1 MAKIVKIITV
11 DGEEIE
17 LEVQKDP
24 LRTRISNTVCNTFW
38 KVVHT
43 ATDHPIATI
52 VVMAAGAEAISKVM
66 NGYAGIKRVNVQQQ
80 ELNKGKLEYYDRKR
94 DLYYRLRRPMTN
106 QENLEFSSRRREG
119 EDAGMILSDMN
130 LI

>member
-24 LRTRISNTVCNTFW
+24 LPTRISKHVCNGFW

-43 ATDHPIATI
+43 AIDRPIVTI
-52 VVMAAGAEAISKVM
+52 VVMTAAAEAVSKAM
-66 NGYAGIKRVNVQQQ
+66 NGYAGIKRANVQQQ
-80 ELNKGKLEYYDRKR
+80 ELNKGKFEYYDRKR
-94 DLYYRLRRPMTN
+94 DLYYRIRRPMTN
-106 QENLEFSSRRREG
+106 GENLEFATRRREG
-119 EDAGMILSDMN
+119 EDAGAILSDMN